1 MVNIKTRPT
10 PTPTPTPASKPL
22 NRQGNALP
30 ESYVTGRRGELA
42 AKAYLE
48 TRGYTVLAM
57 NYHAGHREID
67 LIAQTADRLVF
78 VEVKTRA
85 QNGLVLPQDA
95 VHRLKQYHLLRAANT
110 YILRTNNP
118 LEARFDIICVRK
130 TTGGQIEV
138 TDHIVDAFRQ
148 A

>member
-1 MVNIKTRPT
+1 MKNMKERPT
-10 PTPTPTPASKPL
+10 APTL
-22 NRQGNALP
+22 NRRGHTLP

-48 TRGYTVLAM
+48 ARGYMVLET
-57 NYHAGHREID
+57 NYHVGHREID

-85 QNGLVLPQDA
+85 QNCLILPQDA
-95 VHRLKQYHLLRAANT
+95 VHRLKQHHLLRAAHA
-110 YILRTNNP
+110 YILRTRNP

-130 TTGGQIEV
+130 TAGGEVEV
-138 TDHIVDAFRQ
+138 TDHIIDAFRQ

>member
-1 MVNIKTRPT
+1 MASIKTRPT
-10 PTPTPTPASKPL
+10 SPSL
-22 NRQGNALP
+22 NRQGHALP

-48 TRGYTVLAM
+48 ARGYRVLEM

-67 LIAQTADRLVF
+67 LIAQTDDRLVF

-85 QNGLVLPQDA
+85 QNGLILPQDA
-95 VHRLKQYHLLRAANT
+95 VHRLKQRHLLRAANT
-110 YILRTNNP
+110 YILRTRHP
-118 LEARFDIICVRK
+118 LEARFDIVCVRK
-130 TTGGQIEV
+130 TAGGQIEV
-138 TDHIVDAFRQ
+138 TDHIIDAFRQ